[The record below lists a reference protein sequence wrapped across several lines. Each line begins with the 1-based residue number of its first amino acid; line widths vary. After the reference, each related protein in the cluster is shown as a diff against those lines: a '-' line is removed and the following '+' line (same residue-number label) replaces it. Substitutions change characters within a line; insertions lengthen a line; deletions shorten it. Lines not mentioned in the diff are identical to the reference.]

1 MITNDKAREQYS
13 GNGRST
19 DFPVPFLFHAPDH
32 VRAVLRQPNG
42 DAYVDT
48 ELVLDTDYMLTGVG
62 NEAGGEMT
70 YPKIGS
76 GHSVL
81 AAGEVLTVYRQ
92 VPYTQ
97 KKEISNTDTLD
108 LEEIENGLDQVVM
121 QTQQLASAIDR
132 CPKYPVATADEDMGN
147 VDDYLNEVVTAR
159 NEAVSAV
166 GDAEDAQAAA
176 ETARDEAQAAQAALS
191 LPDIDL
197 AEVGDLLRVN
207 DGKTGYE
214 YASPAEIGADEV
226 KNLLVA
232 EAMRRAV
239 GDAEDGRE
247 YLGDGWMDP
256 LADADEVDAENSSGY
271 EFQSADTGYLQPI
284 PAAEGVDKTL
294 DYALEADYGQEDVKG
309 SISTLTVDTENAS
322 GHFDAAANAK
332 VLAGCRMVIDGTS
345 YTITAITNDGTGNNE
360 VEFDGALTTGA
371 KTVTAVYG
379 TVFDSGL
386 AKLNQYTGSQTMIDR
401 TAGTATGDMTSQG
414 GLAAAFDGVT
424 SQTNGNSATKL
435 SVTVCYIGKD
445 WGAGVTKNVSGFK
458 AYGSS
463 DSGFKEASDPTI
475 TITLQGSNNATDWT
489 DLGNAT
495 ATDANSLCI
504 SKLTGLTPGNYRYH
518 RLKIQ
523 CSDSANHMYCA
534 EAQFFETPQAAPTNQ
549 FYTVTGTIA
558 AAGITDINSAAVT
571 ETANGQSVLF
581 AFSFDDGVT
590 FKAWDGDSWETVS
603 APTSD
608 GAGWMTPATVEGV
621 ADADW
626 PTPTGDIKVAVAL
639 KTTSAGQN
647 PEVDSVVLS
656 VDTETTNAV
665 IQFTGFTAEVP
676 DLAKVVLVFEAVD
689 DVVLD
694 TDLAAFV
701 RRGEGEFIQADLE
714 MDSRYDADKVL
725 VAGDIDLSAGSG
737 TGTVLKLTTHNNKRL
752 KVYAASC
759 TFKEA

>member
-256 LADADEVDAENSSGY
+256 LADADEV
-271 EFQSADTGYLQPI
+271 
-284 PAAEGVDKTL
+284 
-294 DYALEADYGQEDVKG
+294 
-309 SISTLTVDTENAS
+309 
-322 GHFDAAANAK
+322 
-332 VLAGCRMVIDGTS
+332 
-345 YTITAITNDGTGNNE
+345 
-360 VEFDGALTTGA
+360 
-371 KTVTAVYG
+371 
-379 TVFDSGL
+379 
-386 AKLNQYTGSQTMIDR
+386 
-401 TAGTATGDMTSQG
+401 
-414 GLAAAFDGVT
+414 
-424 SQTNGNSATKL
+424 
-435 SVTVCYIGKD
+435 
-445 WGAGVTKNVSGFK
+445 
-458 AYGSS
+458 
-463 DSGFKEASDPTI
+463 
-475 TITLQGSNNATDWT
+475 
-489 DLGNAT
+489 
-495 ATDANSLCI
+495 
-504 SKLTGLTPGNYRYH
+504 
-518 RLKIQ
+518 
-523 CSDSANHMYCA
+523 
-534 EAQFFETPQAAPTNQ
+534 
-549 FYTVTGTIA
+549 
-558 AAGITDINSAAVT
+558 
-571 ETANGQSVLF
+571 
-581 AFSFDDGVT
+581 
-590 FKAWDGDSWETVS
+590 
-603 APTSD
+603 
-608 GAGWMTPATVEGV
+608 
-621 ADADW
+621 
-626 PTPTGDIKVAVAL
+626 
-639 KTTSAGQN
+639 
-647 PEVDSVVLS
+647 
-656 VDTETTNAV
+656 
-665 IQFTGFTAEVP
+665 
-676 DLAKVVLVFEAVD
+676 
-689 DVVLD
+689 
-694 TDLAAFV
+694 
-701 RRGEGEFIQADLE
+701 
-714 MDSRYDADKVL
+714 
-725 VAGDIDLSAGSG
+725 
-737 TGTVLKLTTHNNKRL
+737 
-752 KVYAASC
+752 
-759 TFKEA
+759 